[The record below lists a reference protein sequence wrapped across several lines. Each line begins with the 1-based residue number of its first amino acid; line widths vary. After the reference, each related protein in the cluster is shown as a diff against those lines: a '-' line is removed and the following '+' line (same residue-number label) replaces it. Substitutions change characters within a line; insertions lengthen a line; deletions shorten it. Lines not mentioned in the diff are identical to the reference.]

1 MGRRLRTLI
10 TGPTLFFVTL
20 STIGRKDV
28 FTDTKKLDLAESSLF
43 EVVQNKNCHLMAYV
57 IMPNHIHLLMGVKNG
72 GKELSRFI
80 FSLKGL
86 IRKRLSGNKDF
97 WNERF
102 DDLVIR
108 SEEQFLIKLNY
119 IHNNPVKRGL
129 SASPE
134 DWRYSSF
141 KFWNNEI
148 NHPILKKDLSFYS

>member
-1 MGRRLRTLI
+1 
-10 TGPTLFFVTL
+10 
-20 STIGRKDV
+20 
-28 FTDTKKLDLAESSLF
+28 
-43 EVVQNKNCHLMAYV
+43 MAYV